1 MSALSNFLPLIAL
14 SIISLVAYQFGCG
27 LLNLGINRRVYNHVP
42 GECTVAGAFEEG
54 IAGMDT
60 TVDGIVLISTG
71 QDLENRTAP
80 TRAGSIFGL
89 STDNK
94 SSWELTRIGGPEKLN
109 PGPISLSFQQKRQQK
124 NQKLFLINYRK
135 RGDSVERYKVH
146 AGLKVLQ
153 HEATVRSPHFAD
165 LRGVAA
171 VDDSRFYAT
180 RYTGTQHRW
189 VQKIEKL
196 FAWETGQVLFY
207 DGATTRIV
215 DATISSPAG
224 IAFDLM
230 RRYLY
235 VASHLT
241 EQIVIY
247 QVLVNYELQKLK
259 SIPLKTMPYSLW
271 VDVDGTLVTT
281 AHPIKIRHFYQ
292 ESNPQEIHAPT
303 QILRV
308 HPRPR
313 SNQTT
318 KIEQLYA
325 NDGASISSA
334 TVAVRTADQI
344 LMGSP
349 FSALVTCQIPLRGW
363 ARKP

>member
-14 SIISLVAYQFGCG
+14 SIISLVAYQFG
-27 LLNLGINRRVYNHVP
+27 LNLGINRRVYNHVP

-109 PGPISLSFQQKRQQK
+109 PGPISLSYQQKRQQK
-124 NQKLFLINYRK
+124 DQKLFLINYRK

-146 AGLKVLQ
+146 TGLKVLQ
-153 HEATVRSPHFAD
+153 HEATVRSPHFA
-165 LRGVAA
+165 
-171 VDDSRFYAT
+171 
-180 RYTGTQHRW
+180 
-189 VQKIEKL
+189 EL

-259 SIPLKTMPYSLW
+259 SISLKTMPYSLW

-318 KIEQLYA
+318 SGLQ
-325 NDGASISSA
+325 NSS
-334 TVAVRTADQI
+334 
-344 LMGSP
+344 
-349 FSALVTCQIPLRGW
+349 
-363 ARKP
+363 